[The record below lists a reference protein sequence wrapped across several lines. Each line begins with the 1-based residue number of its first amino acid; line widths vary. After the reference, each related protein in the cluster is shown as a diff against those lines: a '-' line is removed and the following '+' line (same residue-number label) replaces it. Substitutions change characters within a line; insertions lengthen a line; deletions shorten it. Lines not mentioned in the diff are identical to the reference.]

1 MIEEA
6 WKYLSKKLGKTGT
19 LLIAFF
25 VCGIYFAT
33 SYSSYIVTPD
43 TLDQAKK
50 ELNCKLDKK
59 AAYLEV
65 KSIEL
70 ELRSLQK
77 EKSELEDKVDVPKP
91 KARHLE
97 RLQDV
102 NDQMK
107 ALDVDKKELLKVLET
122 K

>member
-1 MIEEA
+1 MVSIVFDFL
-6 WKYLSKKLGKTGT
+6 KNKVGKTGT

-33 SYSSYIVTPD
+33 SYSNYVVTPD
-43 TLDQAKK
+43 TLNQTKQ
-50 ELNCKLDKK
+50 ELNNKLDKK

-91 KARHLE
+91 KTRHVQ

-107 ALDVDKKELLKVLET
+107 SLDLDKKELLKTLEN